1 LRATAR
7 AFTVE
12 NAVVNIFDD
21 IPAGLLLNRFEL
33 REQIGA
39 GASRLAAKNMNGWQ
53 IDQLREL
60 ALQVDEAVRRG
71 DNETGYVATHAFHQF
86 LLENCGNPLL
96 RDIWETQQ
104 LMPQR
109 TGAST
114 IENELI
120 SRVDEQGFPSMTDIA
135 SAIATHDESQAE
147 EAMKIRVRKFTEVI
161 RNGLTRGRW
170 NA

>member
-1 LRATAR
+1 
-7 AFTVE
+7 V
-12 NAVVNIFDD
+12 AVVNLIDD
-21 IPAGLLLNRFEL
+21 IPAELLLNRYEL

-60 ALQVDEAVRRG
+60 AQQVDDAVRRG
-71 DNETGYVATHAFHQF
+71 DRETSYTATRAFHQF

-109 TGAST
+109 IGAST

-120 SRVDEQGFPSMTDIA
+120 FRVVDDDFPSMADVA

-147 EAMKIRVRKFTEVI
+147 EVMKNRVRKCTEVI
-161 RNGLTRGRW
+161 RNRLNRSC
-170 NA
+170 